1 MNSTASRLNPFVMM
15 LDPEAVISAM
25 EGSTNLRGLRQRICR
40 PLDKPLIPKTHG
52 VDRVIQQ
59 KFDAVIDTEDFMDS
73 GSECYADAQPALH
86 AVH

>member
-25 EGSTNLRGLRQRICR
+25 EGSKNLRGLRQRICR
-40 PLDKPLIPKTHG
+40 PLDKPLIPKTHS

-73 GSECYADAQPALH
+73 GTEFYADAQPALR